1 MKIKR
6 RKYFKERRT
15 TSHWPYPLNVNA
27 MRTFGD
33 KSKHIDYTQL
43 TQCNIDYTQLT
54 QCNIDKYMSEIENM
68 L

>member
-33 KSKHIDYTQL
+33 KSKHIDYT
-43 TQCNIDYTQLT
+43 
-54 QCNIDKYMSEIENM
+54 
-68 L
+68 

>member
-27 MRTFGD
+27 MQPRTFGD
-33 KSKHIDYTQL
+33 KSKHIDYTL
-43 TQCNIDYTQLT
+43 LT